1 MGIVVQAH
9 VGAVSRLEAAVVW
22 ESHPVQDVVVVVQ
35 AEEEEDMMEV
45 EVQGAEGEGEG
56 EDVVEAGTE
65 TMLISHARL

>member
-9 VGAVSRLEAAVVW
+9 VGAVSRLEAAVAW
-22 ESHPVQDVVVVVQ
+22 ESHPVQDVVVVE

-65 TMLISHARL
+65 TLLISQARL

>member
-9 VGAVSRLEAAVVW
+9 VGAVSRLEAAVAW
-22 ESHPVQDVVVVVQ
+22 ESHPVQDVVVVE

-65 TMLISHARL
+65 TMLISQARL

>member
-9 VGAVSRLEAAVVW
+9 VGAVSRLEAAVAW
-22 ESHPVQDVVVVVQ
+22 ESHPVQDVVVVE
-35 AEEEEDMMEV
+35 AEEEDMMEV

-65 TMLISHARL
+65 TMLISQARL

>member
-9 VGAVSRLEAAVVW
+9 VGAVSRLEAAVAW
-22 ESHPVQDVVVVVQ
+22 ESHPVQDVVVE

-65 TMLISHARL
+65 TMLISQARL